1 MAQSPQAIRNARVPA
16 SLLAEPPAELI
27 SDEDDVATLD
37 IEIGGGRIT
46 AITPPTGNIAG
57 GDIDLDGGQV
67 WPCFADIH
75 THLDLGHIWRRAP
88 NPDGSFETALASVV
102 ADRDAHWNA
111 EDLRRRM
118 EFGLRCSYAHGTRA
132 IRTHLLYAAASGAN
146 NLGRFP

>member
-88 NPDGSFETALASVV
+88 NPDGSF
-102 ADRDAHWNA
+102 
-111 EDLRRRM
+111 
-118 EFGLRCSYAHGTRA
+118 
-132 IRTHLLYAAASGAN
+132 
-146 NLGRFP
+146 